1 MIFIMNAF
9 FFTWVISYPC
19 ESSTIS
25 LSAFNSLK
33 TLEKSLI
40 LRRMPKTIVFSSCL
54 CFSFPLGHIRIFKSA
69 ETVLLFK
76 KPADL
81 IFSRWWIPPQQSDS
95 GTKIVWIPLSAI
107 HKSIDRNPKYCTAQH
122 FLLSK
127 LETSCCDSLY
137 IHIYSELMP
146 VKPAPG

>member
-1 MIFIMNAF
+1 MYAFF
-9 FFTWVISYPC
+9 FFTWVISYSC
-19 ESSTIS
+19 ESSIS

-40 LRRMPKTIVFSSCL
+40 LRRMQKTVVFSSCL
-54 CFSFPLGHIRIFKSA
+54 CFSFPLGHIRMFKSA

-76 KPADL
+76 KTADL

-95 GTKIVWIPLSAI
+95 GIKIVWIPLSAM

-122 FLLSK
+122 FLLRE

>member
-1 MIFIMNAF
+1 MYAF
-9 FFTWVISYPC
+9 FSPGSFLTHVKVLLSHFLP
-19 ESSTIS
+19 STVW
-25 LSAFNSLK
+25 K
-33 TLEKSLI
+33 LEKSLI

-81 IFSRWWIPPQQSDS
+81 IFSRWWIPSQQSDS
-95 GTKIVWIPLSAI
+95 GIKIVWIPLSAI

-122 FLLSK
+122 FVLSK